1 LCTQHKI
8 ITFDAAYILN
18 IMNTEILGVTLVDWI
33 GYLAM
38 AVLLVSFM
46 MKNVTKLR
54 VINSVG
60 CVIFILWGVLIHQY
74 PVVITNT
81 SIVLINFYYL
91 FIKKK

>member
-1 LCTQHKI
+1 
-8 ITFDAAYILN
+8 
-18 IMNTEILGVTLVDWI
+18 METEIIGITIVDWI

-54 VINSVG
+54 IINSVG
-60 CVIFILWGVLIHQY
+60 CGIFILWGILIQQY